1 MGAKDDV
8 SEALRR
14 IHGDPGRISL
24 AVCVPSGAHWSS
36 AFGMSLALFFLY
48 YSHHRVPGFLR
59 QTVGLINVQSSLLHA
74 ARQRLVEEALIELHA
89 THILFVDS
97 DQSFPPEVVH
107 ILAASKKK
115 VVGANVVTR
124 MDPMLPCAVGL
135 DGKKLWTRPDS
146 HGIEEVSVCGTGVM
160 LIDTRVFGEI
170 EKPFFLQVYGEESGF
185 VGEDVYFCRSLREK
199 GIKVYVDHDLSKKV
213 GHFGEA
219 RFDFSRAWESE
230 S

>member
-1 MGAKDDV
+1 
-8 SEALRR
+8 
-14 IHGDPGRISL
+14 
-24 AVCVPSGAHWSS
+24 
-36 AFGMSLALFFLY
+36 
-48 YSHHRVPGFLR
+48 
-59 QTVGLINVQSSLLHA
+59 
-74 ARQRLVEEALIELHA
+74 VEEALIELHA

-160 LIDTRVFGEI
+160 LIDTRAFGSWRS
-170 EKPFFLQVYGEESGF
+170 PFLYKYMGKNRDLLERMYIF
-185 VGEDVYFCRSLREK
+185 VAPCERK
-199 GIKVYVDHDLSKKV
+199 G
-213 GHFGEA
+213 
-219 RFDFSRAWESE
+219 
-230 S
+230 